1 MVLCWTANSSCAS
14 VVEPRVEEGAGA
26 LVGWCTDDKNTA
38 AFHRPGSPKKA
49 GCPKIPGQK
58 SSESSR
64 NPHSQPSRLHNSVAM
79 AKSTKKSTR
88 KFEKNHLKDVLE
100 KRKAGAKIKQRQ
112 QVKAKRQARNAKD
125 AEFLGGKDGE
135 EGAKA
140 KEPAKEDP
148 FGKMNVDDFFQGGF
162 EIPEKPGKKSKSKSS
177 SNAEKLGKRKRSE
190 PEEEEDGDS
199 SEASFEEAPVLSDSD
214 GGSDEEDA
222 TGMSKGAMEALAEKD
237 PAFYKYLK
245 ENDPEALDFDEDADL
260 VEVDDLSASD
270 EEDVPKKKKQKK
282 STKAAVDE
290 EAGGSDD
297 EDPDSPEVTKA
308 MVTKWT
314 KAMTEEHSLRAM
326 RQVVLAFRAA
336 AHVNE
341 DEGKEYKYTI
351 SDPNV
356 YHDLLLSTLKNVPMV
371 LNHHLPVKES
381 AAGKVRVSTDSKK
394 FKTLTPL
401 LKSHTSSVHHLLAT
415 LSDAATLKLTLSS
428 IIPLLPYLLSFKKVL
443 KNVIKSVVDIWSD
456 AASSEA
462 TKITAFLVLRKLAV
476 IGDPGLREAVLKT
489 VYQGLIKGSRTTS
502 VHTIQGIN
510 LMKNSAAELWG
521 IDQDVGYS
529 TGFTFIRQLAI
540 HLRSSIT
547 NNQKESYKTVY
558 NWQYV
563 HSLDFWSCVLSE
575 HCSPVKEAEN
585 GKESQ
590 LRLLIY
596 PTVQVTLG
604 AMRLIPTATYFPLRF
619 QLIRSLL
626 RLSRATGTYIP
637 LASALLEVLNSAE
650 MKKPPKAST
659 LKSLDFAS
667 SYKAPKSYLRT
678 RVYQDGVGEQVAEL
692 LSEFFVLWSTSIA
705 FPELALPV
713 VVMMKR
719 WLKEAGN
726 KSTGN
731 KNNKSNSG
739 LFLLIQKLEM
749 NSKWIEEKRAKV
761 DFAPNNRAGVEGFL
775 KGFEWEKTPLGA
787 FVVGQRKQ
795 REEKSRLLEG
805 SRREEDRKRQEDR
818 EKDKA
823 APESDDES
831 MEDAGEDDDLEA
843 GFEEEDDE

>member
-1 MVLCWTANSSCAS
+1 
-14 VVEPRVEEGAGA
+14 
-26 LVGWCTDDKNTA
+26 
-38 AFHRPGSPKKA
+38 
-49 GCPKIPGQK
+49 
-58 SSESSR
+58 
-64 NPHSQPSRLHNSVAM
+64 M

-125 AEFLGGKDGE
+125 AEFLESKEVGGESKT
-135 EGAKA
+135 KV
-140 KEPAKEDP
+140 PAEEDP
-148 FGKMNVDDFFQGGF
+148 FGRMNVDDFFQGGF
-162 EIPEKPGKKSKSKSS
+162 EIPEKPKTNSRSKSTT
-177 SNAEKLGKRKRSE
+177 EKIGKRKRTE
-190 PEEEEDGDS
+190 VEEE
-199 SEASFEEAPVLSDSD
+199 SEAEVSDVSIEEAPVLSDSED
-214 GGSDEEDA
+214 ESDAQDE
-222 TGMSKGAMEALAEKD
+222 TGMSKGAMDALAKND
-237 PAFYKYLK
+237 PEFYKYLK
-245 ENDPEALDFDEDADL
+245 ENDPEALEFDEDVDL
-260 VEVDDLSASD
+260 AEVDGLSASD
-270 EEDVPKKKKQKK
+270 VDEAPKKKKQKK
-282 STKAAVDE
+282 SKKVQTEEDE
-290 EAGGSDD
+290 AS
-297 EDPDSPEVTKA
+297 EDGDIDSAEVSAA
-308 MVTKWT
+308 MVAKWT
-314 KAMTEEHSLRAM
+314 KAMTEQHSLRAM

-356 YHDLLLSTLKNVPMV
+356 YHELLLSTLKNVPRV
-371 LNHHLPVKES
+371 LGHHLPVKES

-401 LKSHTSSVHHLLAT
+401 LKSHTSSVHHLLT
-415 LSDAATLKLTLSS
+415 NLSDAATLKLTLSS
-428 IIPLLPYLLSFKKVL
+428 ITALLPYLLSFKKVL
-443 KNVIKSVVDIWSD
+443 KNIVKTVVDIWSD
-456 AASSEA
+456 ASSSEA
-462 TKITAFLVLRKLAV
+462 TKITAFLVLRRLAV

-489 VYQGLIKGSRTTS
+489 VYQGLVKGSRTTS
-502 VHTIQGIN
+502 IHTVHGIN

-521 IDQDVGYS
+521 IDQDVGYA

-575 HCSPVKEAEN
+575 HCSPMKEAES

-667 SYKAPKSYLRT
+667 NYKAPKSYLRT
-678 RVYQDGVGEQVAEL
+678 RVYQDGVGEQVMEL

-726 KSTGN
+726 KSSGN
-731 KNNKSNSG
+731 KNNKINSG
-739 LFLLIQKLEM
+739 FILLIQKLEA
-749 NSKWIEEKRAKV
+749 NRKWIEEKRAKV

-775 KGFEWEKTPLGA
+775 KAFEWEKTPLGA
-787 FVVGQRKQ
+787 FVIGQRKQ
-795 REEKSRLLEG
+795 KEEKAKVLEE
-805 SRREEDRKRQEDR
+805 SRREEERKRQLDR
-818 EKDKA
+818 EKEKA
-823 APESDDES
+823 VPESDDES
-831 MEDAGEDDDLEA
+831 MEDVD
-843 GFEEEDDE
+843 EEEDSQAGFSDDDEE